1 MNKKVISIVLSLC
14 MVLSCL
20 SIGGI
25 NAFAVTT
32 DSAFSQAEESAGE
45 SSANSYGL
53 TDTCQ
58 DGVILHA
65 WNWSFNN
72 IKAQMK
78 TIAECGYTSVQ
89 TSPVQIAKENT
100 KNVSVGNWWV
110 FYQPAGFSID
120 NTGGSALGTKSEFK
134 AMCDEAH
141 KYGIHVI
148 VDIVANH
155 LGNNGAWNT
164 LAPRAYQYEQQIANN
179 WLFHNEGNCND
190 GNAYNV
196 VKGQIGMPDLQTE
209 NSVVQQRVLSLL
221 KECIDCGADGFRFD
235 AAKHIETPD
244 DGSNGSQFW
253 PTVINGAKSYY
264 SSKGTYNDL
273 YNYGEILNT
282 CGGGRSYGSYTKYI
296 SVTDNTT
303 GSGKISIRDVTNVQN
318 YLAHDYTNC
327 GNVGKYAESDTLTV
341 YFENTEN
348 WSTPYIH
355 YWNNDETTQ
364 WPGEKMTLVS
374 SNIYAYEVPKTMTG
388 VIFNNGNGTRTKD
401 FTMPTKS
408 NMLYSYS
415 SGSWTEYK

>member
-32 DSAFSQAEESAGE
+32 DSAFSQAEEIAKE
-45 SSANSYGL
+45 SSANPYGL

-141 KYGIHVI
+141 K
-148 VDIVANH
+148 
-155 LGNNGAWNT
+155 
-164 LAPRAYQYEQQIANN
+164 
-179 WLFHNEGNCND
+179 
-190 GNAYNV
+190 
-196 VKGQIGMPDLQTE
+196 
-209 NSVVQQRVLSLL
+209 
-221 KECIDCGADGFRFD
+221 
-235 AAKHIETPD
+235 
-244 DGSNGSQFW
+244 
-253 PTVINGAKSYY
+253 
-264 SSKGTYNDL
+264 
-273 YNYGEILNT
+273 
-282 CGGGRSYGSYTKYI
+282 
-296 SVTDNTT
+296 
-303 GSGKISIRDVTNVQN
+303 
-318 YLAHDYTNC
+318 
-327 GNVGKYAESDTLTV
+327 
-341 YFENTEN
+341 
-348 WSTPYIH
+348 
-355 YWNNDETTQ
+355 
-364 WPGEKMTLVS
+364 
-374 SNIYAYEVPKTMTG
+374 
-388 VIFNNGNGTRTKD
+388 
-401 FTMPTKS
+401 
-408 NMLYSYS
+408 
-415 SGSWTEYK
+415 

>member
-32 DSAFSQAEESAGE
+32 DSAFSQAEEIAKE
-45 SSANSYGL
+45 SSANPYGL

-303 GSGKISIRDVTNVQN
+303 GNGKISIRDVTNVQN

-355 YWNNDETTQ
+355 CWNNDETTQ

-374 SNIYAYEVPKTMTG
+374 SDIYAY
-388 VIFNNGNGTRTKD
+388 
-401 FTMPTKS
+401 
-408 NMLYSYS
+408 
-415 SGSWTEYK
+415 